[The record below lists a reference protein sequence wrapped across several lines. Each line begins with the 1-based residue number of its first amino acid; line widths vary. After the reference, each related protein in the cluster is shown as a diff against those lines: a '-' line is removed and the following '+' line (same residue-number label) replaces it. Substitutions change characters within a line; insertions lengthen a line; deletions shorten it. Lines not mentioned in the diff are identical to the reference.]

1 MSSTSQIFSAM
12 HLIHLWSTTLLALLS
27 CAGTNIVQY
36 FVLLFLALYSGM
48 LLTRPLL
55 PSARMAKL
63 EDIITH
69 TTDILQMANEERMLP
84 DREFNLG
91 MQLRLSR
98 VNLTKSILR
107 SKILE
112 FELGFPMK
120 EYFYIVGKLSTE
132 IEQCR
137 KEVKEIQIDILSEM
151 EIERQLL
158 CNAKIDEM
166 IVVLALRGASKL
178 KEGL

>member
-1 MSSTSQIFSAM
+1 
-12 HLIHLWSTTLLALLS
+12 
-27 CAGTNIVQY
+27 
-36 FVLLFLALYSGM
+36 M

-69 TTDILQMANEERMLP
+69 TTDILQTANEERMLS
-84 DREFNLG
+84 DREFNLQL
-91 MQLRLSR
+91 QLRLSR

-112 FELGFPMK
+112 FGLGFPMK
-120 EYFYIVGKLSTE
+120 EYLYIVGKLSTE
-132 IEQCR
+132 IERCK
-137 KEVKEIQIDILSEM
+137 KEVKGIQIDLLTEL

-158 CNAKIDEM
+158 CNAKIDET
-166 IVVLALRGASKL
+166 IVVLALRGASKSM
-178 KEGL
+178 